1 MLSAIQTKIL
11 AAVLVAVTVIGTI
24 LVHEHNVNARAA
36 AAAERTAALLQQQRD
51 DADAAKKHDAELWK
65 SVQEKRKK
73 SNASQANSG
82 KTWNNYL
89 P

>member
-11 AAVLVAVTVIGTI
+11 AGILAAVLVIGSF

-36 AAAERTAALLQQQRD
+36 AAAERAAALLQQQQ
-51 DADAAKKHDAELWK
+51 DATDAAKKHDAETWQK
-65 SVQEKRKK
+65 VQAIRQKN
-73 SNASQANSG
+73 NASPANSG

>member
-11 AAVLVAVTVIGTI
+11 AGILAAVLAIGSF
-24 LVHEHNVNARAA
+24 LVHEHNINARAA
-36 AAAERTAALLQQQRD
+36 GAAERAAALLQQQQ
-51 DADAAKKHDAELWK
+51 DATDAAKKHDAETWK
-65 SVQEKRKK
+65 FVQEQRKK
-73 SNASQANSG
+73 NNVSPANSG

>member
-11 AAVLVAVTVIGTI
+11 AGILVAVAAIGTI
-24 LVHEHNVNARAA
+24 LIHERTVNARAA
-36 AAAERTAALLQQQRD
+36 AAAERTAALLQQQQ
-51 DADAAKKHDAELWK
+51 DATDAARKHDAETWK
-65 SVQEKRKK
+65 FVQEQRKK
-73 SNASQANSG
+73 NNVSPANSG